1 MTFKLQNYSILAK
14 YAKTMHG
21 FNNFYGNGDLHR
33 KLRMSLGRDVRS
45 EYYAVIDNYLA
56 VGVAGFA
63 GTAGCDTA

>member
-1 MTFKLQNYSILAK
+1 MR
-14 YAKTMHG
+14 G